1 MPRADTVSSAP
12 AAPAITGVPA
22 AFDHPD
28 DRAQFRIA
36 AHQPGVEL
44 YRAHIIRHAFE
55 PHTHQAFGLGAIES
69 GVERFRYRGAD
80 HLAPSGSLVLM
91 NPDEL
96 HTGRAET
103 EGGWRYR
110 MAYIDP
116 DVAARV
122 TGEAGWWFSAAV
134 GRDADA
140 ARRVTALLDAL
151 WTAAEPLAFDSA
163 LHALLAEF
171 RRHAQVPRPARTE
184 GAPRFAPVIDYLRAH
199 LSRRLTLD
207 ELAAVAGL
215 SPFHFLRSFQAHHHA
230 TPQQMLMALRLFEAK
245 RLLAAGQAPA
255 QVALAAGLT
264 DQAHL
269 TRAFSRR
276 YGVTPARYQ
285 KQVRA

>member
-1 MPRADTVSSAP
+1 MRPVP
-12 AAPAITGVPA
+12 AAPDEPAPAMAGVPD

-28 DRAQFRIA
+28 DRAEFRRPG
-36 AHQPGVEL
+36 HRPGVEL

-55 PHTHQAFGLGAIES
+55 PHTHDAFGLGAIES

-80 HLAPSGSLVLM
+80 HLAPSGSVVLM

-96 HTGRAET
+96 HAGRAET

-110 MAYIDP
+110 MAYIDA
-116 DVAARV
+116 DVVARV
-122 TGEAGWWFSAAV
+122 TGEDGWWFDTAV
-134 GRDADA
+134 GLDTASA
-140 ARRVTALLDAL
+140 TRVTALLDTL
-151 WTAAEPLAFDSA
+151 WRTREPLAFDSA

-171 RRHAQVPRPARTE
+171 RRHARVPRPVRAE
-184 GAPRFAPVIDYLRAH
+184 GAPRFAPVIDYMRAH
-199 LSRRLTLD
+199 LSRRLTLE
-207 ELAAVAGL
+207 ELAREAGL
-215 SPFHFLRSFQAHHHA
+215 SPFHFLRSFQAHCHA

-245 RLLAAGQAPA
+245 RRLAAGEPPA

-269 TRAFSRR
+269 TRAFARR

-285 KQVRA
+285 KQMRA